1 MIRVLI
7 ILGLLCPCLAAQTA
21 EPATVMFPET
31 TYDFGTVT
39 QGSKVAHS
47 FTVKNSSATPL
58 TIKSVQLSIRGVS
71 ARFRPIIAP
80 GDEGTITLE
89 WDTAHL
95 TGEMDGEATILF
107 GDRADRP
114 AILLLKAV
122 VRPPLELPYPAIF
135 MSAFQGEDNECR
147 LKIVNNNEEPT
158 ATRYRQQ
165 QASTSLPRLP
175 RLSD

>member
-1 MIRVLI
+1 
-7 ILGLLCPCLAAQTA
+7 
-21 EPATVMFPET
+21 
-31 TYDFGTVT
+31 
-39 QGSKVAHS
+39 
-47 FTVKNSSATPL
+47 
-58 TIKSVQLSIRGVS
+58 
-71 ARFRPIIAP
+71 
-80 GDEGTITLE
+80 
-89 WDTAHL
+89 
-95 TGEMDGEATILF
+95 MDGEATILF

-122 VRPPLELPYPAIF
+122 VRPPLELLPYPAIF